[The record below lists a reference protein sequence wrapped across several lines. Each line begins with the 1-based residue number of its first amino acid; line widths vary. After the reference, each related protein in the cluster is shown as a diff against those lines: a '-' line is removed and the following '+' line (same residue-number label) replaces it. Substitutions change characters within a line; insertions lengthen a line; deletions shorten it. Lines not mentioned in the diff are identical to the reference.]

1 MGASGYSAASINDV
15 IVSGGL
21 TKGGLFQHFPSKQS
35 IPQQLVDRWSLA
47 VALSFS
53 DAAATGEPAT
63 RQLREVFLGLA
74 RKVESD
80 VHLRAGMKLT
90 LESAVDG
97 GHQVYRE
104 WVDLTSELV
113 DQGIKAA
120 VVGDD
125 ARGHRLAWNLCAGFV
140 GAVDAVAVLREDID
154 LPARVDEAVTAY
166 LDSVKPAP

>member
-1 MGASGYSAASINDV
+1 MN
-15 IVSGGL
+15 L
-21 TKGGLFQHFPSKQS
+21 LP
-35 IPQQLVDRWSLA
+35 
-47 VALSFS
+47 
-53 DAAATGEPAT
+53 GE
-63 RQLREVFLGLA
+63 LREVFLGLA

-97 GHQVYRE
+97 GYQVYRE

-120 VVGDD
+120 VIGDN
-125 ARGHRLAWNLCAGFV
+125 ARARRLAWNLCAGFV

-154 LPARVDEAVTAY
+154 LPARVDDAVTAY